1 MYKGLGEALGWERV
15 IGISVAKKKKGLS
28 ARSLR
33 ISCLGREEAS
43 KARVCWCY
51 TRNGMELAGTKIS
64 NHLMKSW
71 KGLFRYCPGV
81 LSDGRKWDPPSLRG
95 QRASPVYGTLLPHS
109 KVRNKHRVSP
119 ELTLSQLS

>member
-1 MYKGLGEALGWERV
+1 MGDGDRHQCG
-15 IGISVAKKKKGLS
+15 KKKKKKTIS
-28 ARSLR
+28 PRSLR
-33 ISCLGREEAS
+33 ISCIGREAS
-43 KARVCWCY
+43 TTRACWCY

-95 QRASPVYGTLLPHS
+95 
-109 KVRNKHRVSP
+109 
-119 ELTLSQLS
+119 